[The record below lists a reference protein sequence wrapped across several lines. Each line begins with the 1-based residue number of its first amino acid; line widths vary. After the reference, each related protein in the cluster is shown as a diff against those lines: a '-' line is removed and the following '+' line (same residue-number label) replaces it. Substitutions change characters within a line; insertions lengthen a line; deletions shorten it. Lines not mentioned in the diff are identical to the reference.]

1 MIVDR
6 AVLARSSAFM
16 LKKVGS
22 DFLQHHA
29 GYGCDATLWPQAV
42 ALEPEYVP
50 LGSAQDKATGVVTY
64 HPAPPLQRLSIWISA
79 GHVFTWER
87 AELFIQQLS
96 ALKALAGFEIKGNS
110 KKIALNLLCTE
121 HDRPIVET
129 AFTGRLKNCRLSHD
143 AFEKPSCGHTDQVAL
158 RDYYPA
164 PPFYKLLT
172 RNDEL
177 KITPFEVLVSALA
190 RIEPPAVGIYQVVFK
205 PVEPEHNWHETIK
218 LLFDMEYS
226 VKLADN
232 PGLAVR
238 YLQQKPSAPLNT
250 MATSSECKAHNDKAL
265 FAAAVRIAVVGDNA
279 EQHIL
284 SLGSFTNL
292 FQHGGKTLNF
302 LNKTDYLALFNCT
315 QVLKMLEQAVV
326 YRPGFLLNSSELSG
340 FVHVPPDSVFEDCT
354 IDFNSF
360 ELLSEVPEELQHGL
374 VIGSV
379 SAVGSTQK
387 VCLNPGLRSCHCHL
401 IGKPIKGKSTL
412 MANMSSSDIKAG
424 EGVAVIDPHGDLAK
438 KVLCLIPKDCIE
450 KVIYLDFSD
459 PNWIPIWNP
468 IRCPA
473 GGDIARITR
482 DFIGILKSFITGWGD
497 RMEHLLSHSIYGL
510 MHLPGSSLLD
520 VANILRF
527 GNESKD
533 LIRSILQVTDTQE
546 SRQFWLNDFK
556 GYSAADLG
564 PPKHK
569 LSKFLL
575 GGPVSYMLSQPD
587 SSFDFRHI
595 MDSGMILIV
604 NLSELGS
611 ETCNILGAFLVA
623 LMHITALGR
632 SQIPHNARRPFHI
645 YLDEAHRFV
654 TKSLE
659 KMIAETRKYNVDLT
673 LAHQY
678 FKQFAPDVADAL
690 CIVGTTIAFNVDFR
704 DAIALSKAFQ
714 KKVAPEEFGDLDR
727 GQAFMQCGNR
737 IVRIDTCGPLE
748 VGDSHFYQE
757 IVEYSHKH
765 YYKHISQIKQIIA
778 RRRDRFNKP
787 YADLSVHPDLLNR
800 NEDQIKERYYYE
812 RLQ

>member
-1 MIVDR
+1 MIMDK

-16 LKKVGS
+16 LKKIGT
-22 DFLQHHA
+22 DFLWHQA
-29 GYGCDATLWPQAV
+29 RCGCDATLWPQAV
-42 ALEPEYVP
+42 SLEPEYVP
-50 LGSAQDKATGVVTY
+50 LGSERGKSSGVVTY
-64 HPAPPLQRLSIWISA
+64 QPAPALQRLSIWISPD
-79 GHVFTWER
+79 HVFNWDR
-87 AELFIQQLS
+87 AELVIQQLS
-96 ALKALAGFEIKGNS
+96 ALKALAGFEIVGNCQ
-110 KKIALNLLCTE
+110 KIALNLLCTE
-121 HDRPIVET
+121 FDRPIVET
-129 AFTGRLKNCRLSHD
+129 SFTGRLKNCRLSPYTFDKLFCRHN
-143 AFEKPSCGHTDQVAL
+143 DQLAL
-158 RDYYPA
+158 RDYYPT
-164 PPFYKLLT
+164 PPFYRLLT

-190 RIEPPAVGIYQVVFK
+190 RIAPPTIGIYQVVFK

-218 LLFDMEYS
+218 RLLDMEYT

-238 YLQQKPSAPLNT
+238 NPQQMPSGHLGS
-250 MATSSECKAHNDKAL
+250 MASFSECKAHNDKSL
-265 FAAAVRIAVVGDNA
+265 FAAAVRMAVVGDQA

-292 FQHGGKTLNF
+292 FQHGGKRLNF
-302 LNKTDYLALFNCT
+302 LEKPDYLSHFNRA
-315 QVLKMLEQAVV
+315 QVLTMLEQAIV

-340 FVHVPPDSVFEDCT
+340 FVHVPPDNIFEGCT
-354 IDFNSF
+354 TEFNSF
-360 ELLSEVPEELQHGL
+360 ELLSEVPPELKNGL

-379 SAVGSTQK
+379 STVGATQK
-387 VCLNPGLRSCHCHL
+387 VCLDPQLRSCHCHL

-412 MANMSSSDIKAG
+412 MENMILSDIKAG
-424 EGVAVIDPHGDLAK
+424 EGVAVIDPHGDLAEK
-438 KVLCLIPKDCIE
+438 LLCLIPQDCIE

-468 IRCPA
+468 IRCP
-473 GGDIARITR
+473 DSSDVARIT
-482 DFIGILKSFITGWGD
+482 DNFIGILKSFITGWGD
-497 RMEHLLSHSIYGL
+497 RMEHLLRHSIYGL

-520 VANILRF
+520 VANILRSSE
-527 GNESKD
+527 ESKD
-533 LIRSILQVTDTQE
+533 LISSILQVTDTQE

-575 GGPVSYMLSQPD
+575 GGTVALMLSQPD

-595 MDSGMILIV
+595 MDNGMILIV

-611 ETCNILGAFLVA
+611 EICNILGAFMVA

-632 SQIPHNARRPFHI
+632 SKLSINHRRPFHI
-645 YLDEAHRFV
+645 FLDEAPRFV
-654 TKSLE
+654 TDSLE
-659 KMIAETRKYNVDLT
+659 KIIAETRKYKVDLT

-690 CIVGTTIAFNVDFR
+690 CIVGTTIAFNVDYR

-714 KKVAPEEFGDLDR
+714 KKISPEEFGELDR
-727 GQAFMQCGNR
+727 GQAFMHCGSH
-737 IVRIDTCGPLE
+737 VVKIDTCGPLE
-748 VGDSHFYQE
+748 IGDKHFYQE
-757 IVEYSHKH
+757 IIEYSHKH
-765 YYKHISQIKQIIA
+765 YYKHVSQIKQAIA

-787 YADLSVHPDLLNR
+787 YADLSGCPDTLND
-800 NEDQIKERYYYE
+800 NENQVQERYHYE
-812 RLQ
+812 RL